1 MTAETSPEE
10 TARPPA
16 SLPPELRKGPPRLL
30 VVVVIVLIVAA
41 AMTVGMLLAGGDS
54 PTSGQGRVQE
64 FTIPRG
70 AFQRVAAGEDLE
82 VFPAELHVE
91 VGDSIKIRNDDVVG
105 QTVGPYYVPAGQTV
119 VQKFTEN
126 ATLEGVCTAHKDGRI
141 RIVVG
146 TGGEGA
152 ASSGV

>member
-1 MTAETSPEE
+1 MSPPETPSSPA
-10 TARPPA
+10 T
-16 SLPPELRKGPPRLL
+16 LPRELRKGPPRLL
-30 VVVVIVLIVAA
+30 VVAVIVLIVAA
-41 AMTVGMLLAGGDS
+41 AMVGGMLIANRDS
-54 PTSGQGRVQE
+54 PTSTQGKVQE

-70 AFQRVAAGEDLE
+70 AFQRVADGEDLE
-82 VFPAELHVE
+82 VFPAELHVA
-91 VGDSIKIRNDDVVG
+91 VGDTIKIRNDDVVG

-119 VQKFTEN
+119 VQKFTED

-152 ASSGV
+152 ASAGA